1 MITGGAFL
9 PLVIKFVF
17 NANYIG
23 LYQLC
28 YVQWVWELGMCQTI
42 TISERLFETV
52 HMLDGHLHHLFCIVY
67 KLRYRPIRASL
78 LQKPSHTVSQA
89 TFYNV
94 ASISSHSNLTR
105 GAIQCVKPK
114 PNNTH
119 RHPACFL

>member
-78 LQKPSHTVSQA
+78 AKAKPYCEPSDLLQCCKYQ
-89 TFYNV
+89 
-94 ASISSHSNLTR
+94 LT
-105 GAIQCVKPK
+105 Q
-114 PNNTH
+114 
-119 RHPACFL
+119 